1 MPPIRSAP
9 LDLAVR
15 PVPLPSAVADL
26 EQRLAQARAAS
37 TPEAIAKQHAKGKL
51 TARERVDRLLDPG
64 SFLEVDELT
73 RHRATRFGLAANR
86 PLGDAVVVGS
96 GTVFG
101 RRVCVFAQDFTVF
114 GGSLGEAVGEKIV
127 RLLDLAATMRCPVV
141 GINDSVGGR
150 LQEGVVAQAL
160 YGQIFLRNVR
170 LSGAV
175 PQISMIMG
183 PCAGGAV
190 YSPALTDFVMM
201 VEHTSQMFITGPE
214 VVRVISGEEIGLE
227 DLGGARVH
235 STRSGNA
242 HFMASDED
250 AAIAEVRELL
260 SLLPAHSG
268 ERPPVRS
275 HRRSWVP
282 DGALDAEFDPVLDQI
297 AGSISEPG
305 FDVRRVLDRILD
317 DGRLLEVH
325 RLFAPELVVGL
336 GRMGG
341 HTVGVVAGQH
351 ADGVADG
358 WLSDDAALK
367 AARFIRTCDAYN
379 IPLLT
384 LVDSRGFRAGHDG
397 DAVTAGQVGKLAHAY
412 AEATVPMVTLV
423 LGEAMGEAYSV
434 LGSRHIGADM
444 YLAWPTARIGIHGP
458 VPAEFAVQY
467 EAEIAD
473 PYYAAERGYVDTVIR
488 PAVTRDVLTRGFEAL
503 REKEV
508 QRPPRKHENM
518 PL

>member
-1 MPPIRSAP
+1 MPSAQ
-9 LDLAVR
+9 LDVALR
-15 PVPLPSAVADL
+15 PAPLPSAVAEL
-26 EQRLAQARAAS
+26 ERRLAEARAAS
-37 TPEAIAKQHAKGKL
+37 TPEAVAKQHAKGKL

-86 PLGDAVVVGS
+86 PLGDAVVVGT

-160 YGQIFLRNVR
+160 YGEIFLRNVR

-201 VEHTSQMFITGPE
+201 VERSSQMFITGPE

-242 HFMASDED
+242 HFMAPDEE

-282 DGALDAEFDPVLDQI
+282 DGALDAAFDPVLDQL
-297 AGSISEPG
+297 AGGIGESG
-305 FDVRRVLDRILD
+305 FDVRCVLDRVLD

-336 GRMGG
+336 GRIGG

-351 ADGVADG
+351 AVTDG
-358 WLSDDAALK
+358 WLDDDAALK

-384 LVDSRGFRAGHDG
+384 LVDSRGFRAGREG
-397 DAVTAGQVGKLAHAY
+397 DVVTAGQVGKLAHAY

-423 LGEAMGEAYSV
+423 VGEALGEAYSV
-434 LGSRHIGADM
+434 LGSRHIGADL
-444 YLAWPTARIGIHGP
+444 YLAWPTARIGIQGP
-458 VPAEFAVQY
+458 VPAEFAAQH

-488 PAVTRDVLTRGFEAL
+488 PATTRDVLTRAFEAL
-503 REKEV
+503 REKDA
-508 QRPPRKHENM
+508 QRPPRKHENI